1 MLLMDGHFYP
11 LKISLHKCKQRAK
24 GERLTKKE
32 RQVFAINGAEESM
45 KTVIHRL
52 RTTTTTYILSIGA
65 EEYFWLWSSHS
76 LSICFY
82 FALFVRMDAFP
93 KEEKWVYRH

>member
-1 MLLMDGHFYP
+1 MQT
-11 LKISLHKCKQRAK
+11 KSKRR
-24 GERLTKKE
+24 ERLTKKE

-65 EEYFWLWSSHS
+65 EEYFGLWSCHF
-76 LSICFY
+76 SILIFFC
-82 FALFVRMDAFP
+82 LLEWTP
-93 KEEKWVYRH
+93 

>member
-1 MLLMDGHFYP
+1 MDGHFYP
-11 LKISLHKCKQRAK
+11 LKISLHRCKQRAK

-65 EEYFWLWSSHS
+65 EEYFGLWSCHY
-76 LSICFY
+76 LSKYFY
-82 FALFVRMDAFP
+82 FVLCVRMDAFL
-93 KEEKWVYRH
+93 KEGKWVYHNYF